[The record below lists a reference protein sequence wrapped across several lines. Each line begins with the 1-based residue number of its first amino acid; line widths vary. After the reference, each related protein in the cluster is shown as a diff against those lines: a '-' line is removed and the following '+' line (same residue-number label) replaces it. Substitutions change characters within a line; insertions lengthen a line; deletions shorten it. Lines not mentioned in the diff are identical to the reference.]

1 MANLIPSPPEDAG
14 NMPAQMSDE
23 VKPAV
28 VYLSSLRSD
37 LSKKTQ
43 RSALNVVAHAMGF
56 DSWLAVDWRK
66 LDAAN
71 LPAIMARVDGAPAQ
85 RNRLLAAL
93 TGVARSAWAAGD
105 MTTDAYQRL
114 LHTSKHLRDT
124 GTREIAGRE
133 LTPDEVRRLVDVCRR
148 DAHPAG
154 KRDAAL
160 IAIAA
165 STGARRGEIVKMR
178 IPDLVLL
185 PDNKGAQVKI
195 IGKGNKQRTT
205 PPITGDLWK
214 VVKDWLSFRG
224 GGEWLITPMHRA
236 GIPLDKPL
244 TVNSAD
250 EVLTKRAAEA
260 GITNIT
266 WHDFRRTAATILIR
280 EKGVHVA
287 QRVLGHA
294 AISTTARYDRSAADE
309 ALNAASQALAA
320 VYDVKDGDA
329 NGED

>member
-1 MANLIPSPPEDAG
+1 MSNLIPSPPEDAG
-14 NMPAQMSDE
+14 NLPAQMTAE
-23 VKPAV
+23 VRPAV

-37 LSKKTQ
+37 LSKRSQ
-43 RSALNVVAHAMGF
+43 RSALNVVAKSMGF
-56 DSWLAVDWRK
+56 DSWLTVDWRK

-85 RNRLLAAL
+85 RNRVLAAMN
-93 TGVARSAWAAGD
+93 GVARSAWASGD

-114 LHTSKHLRDT
+114 LDTSKRLRDT

-133 LTPDEVRRLVDVCRR
+133 LTPAEVRSLIDVCRR

-165 STGARRGEIVKMR
+165 GTGARRGEIVKMR
-178 IPDLVLL
+178 LPDLILL
-185 PDNKGAQVKI
+185 PDGKGAQVRV
-195 IGKGNKQRTT
+195 IGKGNKERIT
-205 PPITGDLWK
+205 PAITGDLWK
-214 VVKDWLSFRG
+214 VVKEWLKFRG
-224 GGEWLITPMHRA
+224 AGEWLITPMHRA

-250 EVLTKRAAEA
+250 EILSKRANEA

-266 WHDFRRTAATILIR
+266 WHDFRRTAATVVIR
-280 EKGVHVA
+280 AKGVHVA
-287 QRVLGHA
+287 QRMLGHA
-294 AISTTARYDRSAADE
+294 QITTTQRYDRSEANE
-309 ALNAASQALAA
+309 ALTAASDALAA
-320 VYDVKDGDA
+320 VYDVEDED